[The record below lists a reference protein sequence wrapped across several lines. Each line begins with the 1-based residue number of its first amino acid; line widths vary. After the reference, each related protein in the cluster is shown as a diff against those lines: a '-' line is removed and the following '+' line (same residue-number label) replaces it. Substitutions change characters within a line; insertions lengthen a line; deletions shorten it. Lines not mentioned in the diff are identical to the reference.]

1 MPLEKENFYGE
12 TRFICGTHLTVTLV
26 GQRCIDL
33 FVKLYYATLCYTIG
47 AMLSTFYFCAI
58 RAERIIYHRITR
70 T

>member
-1 MPLEKENFYGE
+1 MCS
-12 TRFICGTHLTVTLV
+12 IDLTVTLV

-33 FVKLYYATLCYTIG
+33 FVKVYYATLCYTIG
-47 AMLSTFYFCAI
+47 AMLSTFYFYAV